1 MSCKVL
7 KELTDR
13 MFRKMSS
20 DITGLKEG
28 LDPENIALWYNKV
41 IEEAKEMA
49 PPWFVDKIG
58 VKQDPILY
66 LKFNLNISK
75 RAVRYLMMAISNNLD
90 DMPYTT
96 RLYFLG
102 AGISKPRNGQVSCL
116 KLLFCYFHNVF
127 VNFGLC
133 DFICSINYR
142 LDEICK
148 RFCLKP
154 VLEKYAV
161 SRLVF

>member
-1 MSCKVL
+1 MSGKSL

-13 MFRKMSS
+13 MFSKMSS
-20 DITGLKEG
+20 DIAGLKEG

-49 PPWFVDKIG
+49 PPWLVDKIG

-96 RLYFLG
+96 RLYFL
-102 AGISKPRNGQVSCL
+102 KVQELVGQEMDKS
-116 KLLFCYFHNVF
+116 
-127 VNFGLC
+127 
-133 DFICSINYR
+133 
-142 LDEICK
+142 
-148 RFCLKP
+148 
-154 VLEKYAV
+154 
-161 SRLVF
+161 LV

>member
-1 MSCKVL
+1 MPDKAL

-49 PPWFVDKIG
+49 PPWLVDKIG

-75 RAVRYLMMAISNNLD
+75 RAVRYLMISISNNLD

-96 RLYFLG
+96 RLYFL
-102 AGISKPRNGQVSCL
+102 KVQELVSQEMD
-116 KLLFCYFHNVF
+116 K
-127 VNFGLC
+127 
-133 DFICSINYR
+133 S
-142 LDEICK
+142 
-148 RFCLKP
+148 
-154 VLEKYAV
+154 
-161 SRLVF
+161 LV